1 MVAVLF
7 VCLGNICRSPAG
19 EAILRH
25 MTEKHPRHKDII
37 VKSCGTGDWHLGH
50 SPDERMREAALQR
63 GVILDNKAKLFELEF
78 FKHFDYILAADFEV
92 LAHLLRIAPSAED
105 QQKVH
110 LMTKFSSKYQGKEV
124 PDPYYM
130 GGPAFDLVLDILEDS
145 CEGLLIDIEKNS

>member
-25 MTEKHPRHKDII
+25 MTANHPKHKDII

-50 SPDERMREAALQR
+50 APDARMCEAALQR
-63 GVILDNKAKLFELEF
+63 GIVINNKAKPFELEF
-78 FKHFDYILAADFEV
+78 FKDFDYILAADFEI
-92 LAHLLRIAPSAED
+92 LKHLTRLAPSVED
-105 QQKVH
+105 QKKIY
-110 LMTKFSSKYQGKEV
+110 LMTHFSAKHQGKEV
-124 PDPYYM
+124 PDPYYL

-145 CEGLLIDIEKNS
+145 CEGLLIDIEKNG